1 MYALCSIPFCRAG
14 YAGLKLVP
22 WCLQLRIGPYEVL
35 IDCGIAWDSGL
46 HSGLGRDVRE
56 LTDMMTCNQACNVNF
71 PSADLS
77 VIGVEH
83 LI

>member
-1 MYALCSIPFCRAG
+1 MYALCSVPFCRAG

-46 HSGLGRDVRE
+46 HSGLGRDVKE
-56 LTDMMTCNQACNVNF
+56 LTDMMT
-71 PSADLS
+71 
-77 VIGVEH
+77 
-83 LI
+83 